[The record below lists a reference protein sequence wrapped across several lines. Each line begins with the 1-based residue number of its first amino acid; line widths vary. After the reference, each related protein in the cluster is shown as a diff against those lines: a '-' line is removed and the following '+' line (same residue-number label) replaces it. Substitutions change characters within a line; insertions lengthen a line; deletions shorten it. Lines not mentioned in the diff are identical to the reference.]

1 MSVDDDEL
9 EAGTYFRAVFFV
21 GLGKES
27 GWLLIRLGAGQPGRP
42 SFCALASEQNARPAA
57 HAHVATNEVLIVH
70 PFSLVPWANPLRQAT
85 L

>member
-9 EAGTYFRAVFFV
+9 EAGTYFLAVFFV

-27 GWLLIRLGAGQPGRP
+27 GWLLPRLAAGQPGRP

-57 HAHVATNEVLIVH
+57 QAHVTTNDFLIVR
-70 PFSLVPWANPLRQAT
+70 PFSLVPWANLLRQAT